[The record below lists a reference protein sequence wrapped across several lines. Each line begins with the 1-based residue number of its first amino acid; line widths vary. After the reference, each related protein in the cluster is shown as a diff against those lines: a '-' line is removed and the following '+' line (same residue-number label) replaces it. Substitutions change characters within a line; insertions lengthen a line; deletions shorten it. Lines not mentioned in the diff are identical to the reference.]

1 MPKIIVPPTPEN
13 TYRGEEKFVKK
24 LYATPTQIHQLFGV
38 SRSTVYNWLKYYRKD
53 NLGVEN
59 LYIDY
64 SATGTLINISKLE
77 EYLIRKHNKWYLEAQ
92 QLSDVYK
99 SYLLAVLCFTVLA
112 IVLMPFLYFTT
123 AWSIA
128 GFASIAI
135 FIFYKEYFYEE

>member
-1 MPKIIVPPTPEN
+1 MPKIITPPTPEN

-77 EYLIRKHNKWYLEAQ
+77 EHLIRKHKKWY
-92 QLSDVYK
+92 
-99 SYLLAVLCFTVLA
+99 
-112 IVLMPFLYFTT
+112 
-123 AWSIA
+123 
-128 GFASIAI
+128 
-135 FIFYKEYFYEE
+135 

>member
-1 MPKIIVPPTPEN
+1 MPKIIIPPTLEN

-38 SRSTVYNWLKYYRKD
+38 RRSTVYNWLKYYRED

-77 EYLIRKHNKWYLEAQ
+77 EYLIRKHKKWY
-92 QLSDVYK
+92 
-99 SYLLAVLCFTVLA
+99 
-112 IVLMPFLYFTT
+112 
-123 AWSIA
+123 
-128 GFASIAI
+128 
-135 FIFYKEYFYEE
+135 